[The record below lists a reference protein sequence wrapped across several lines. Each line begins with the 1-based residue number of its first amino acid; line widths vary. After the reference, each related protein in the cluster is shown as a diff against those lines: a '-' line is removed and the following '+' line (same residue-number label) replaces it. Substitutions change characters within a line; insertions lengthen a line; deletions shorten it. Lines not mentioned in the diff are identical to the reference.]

1 MMAHMSGLR
10 CDECRCSSK
19 EAPGWVAILVRDPDE
34 DAAPE
39 VVFFC
44 PPCAARELEYELTV
58 PYT

>member
-1 MMAHMSGLR
+1 MAGLR